1 MAKVKIRSDKELC
14 EFFRKK
20 FKVLDKQVEK
30 LKLEWDACRD
40 VYQGLVGA
48 NMNGTY
54 DAQQAAQQY
63 MSPQNAES
71 DGLPQING
79 MHLFTAQLFLQ
90 SKMSIS
96 EPAVTFRAYN
106 PDHKNVQAAKAAQ
119 TVVNHI
125 KKSKHLQEVLE
136 SGPWLGVATIG
147 VGVLYVG
154 WDTEGGD
161 APADIPDNF
170 DPETDTFKMEGDY
183 DIRNIRAEDFLID
196 PDAKTF
202 AEANYCVVKHT
213 MELQEAVYR
222 WPDSE
227 ELLKEYAREE
237 ECLSSSGT
245 KGEGVDED
253 NTSLMIYEYW
263 ERGRP
268 WNAFKG
274 SHVFF
279 IRKDAPE
286 LLERKDNPYSH
297 KKLPF
302 LMLTDLDLD
311 SSAYGISRAVHCI
324 PMQEAQNTFFQLVQ
338 TGLELNSIPRLIA
351 PEGSIN
357 DDILSNNPANI
368 LFYNAMSGE
377 KPDFLRSPAVSP
389 DIWQLNAAYEKQIS
403 SVYGMNE
410 FSKGEINREL
420 SSYAVQMAIEVDDKF
435 RVRLFNKKKEFIS
448 DMYEFFISL
457 TKQYVTVERLLCVA
471 GAENTAN
478 LEYFRSEQL
487 EGKYGIFADFGV
499 YLPADPAA
507 RKQQILELMKSGV
520 FEKAGMD
527 MKKMLSLLV
536 DGDMLDVKDY
546 FEISRRRQE
555 EEIIS
560 LINSGA
566 PDVQE
571 WHDHTAHMVE
581 IQEYT
586 QTQEFEMLD
595 GDVKK
600 KIWEH
605 WNAHKESLAKLQ
617 AAAQGGGAT
626 PGVPPPGG
634 AAAAS
639 GAKPEGGGGGA
650 PPAGGGIPPSGGDM
664 LPAGGKPSPVESA
677 TPPESLSGFT
687 A

>member
-1 MAKVKIRSDKELC
+1 MAKVKIRSDKDLC

-63 MSPQNAES
+63 MSPQNAEG

-106 PDHKNVQAAKAAQ
+106 QDHKNVQAAKAAQ

-125 KKSKHLQEVLE
+125 KKSKHLQEILE

-170 DPETDTFKMEGDY
+170 NPETDTFKMEGDY
-183 DIRNIRAEDFLID
+183 DIRSIRAEDFLID

-213 MELQEAVYR
+213 MDLQEAVYR

-227 ELLKEYAREE
+227 TRLKEYAREE
-237 ECLSSSGT
+237 ESLSSSGT
-245 KGEGVDED
+245 KGEGSDEE

-268 WNAFKG
+268 WNAFMG

-279 IRKDAPE
+279 ICKNDPE
-286 LLERKDNPYSH
+286 ILERKNNPYSH

-338 TGLELNSIPRLIA
+338 TGLELNSVPRMIA

-357 DDILSNNPANI
+357 DDVLSNNPANV

-389 DIWQLNAAYEKQIS
+389 DIWQLNSAYEKQIS

-410 FSKGEINREL
+410 FSRGEINREL
-420 SSYAVQMAIEVDDKF
+420 SSYAVQMSIEVDDKF

-448 DMYEFFISL
+448 EMYEMLISL
-457 TKQYVTVERLLCVA
+457 TKQYITVERLLCVA

-478 LEYFRSEQL
+478 LEYFRAEHL

-560 LINSGA
+560 LINSGV

-581 IQEYT
+581 VQEYT
-586 QTQEFEMLD
+586 QTQEFELLD
-595 GDVKK
+595 ADVKK
-600 KIWEH
+600 KIWDH
-605 WNAHKESLAKLQ
+605 WNAHKDALAKLQ
-617 AAAQGGGAT
+617 AAAQGGGE
-626 PGVPPPGG
+626 PGGEPGG
-634 AAAAS
+634 APGGKPG
-639 GAKPEGGGGGA
+639 GAPAGGSGGGGNASGL
-650 PPAGGGIPPSGGDM
+650 PPPS
-664 LPAGGKPSPVESA
+664 APSPSGPAPVSSGE
-677 TPPESLSGFT
+677 TQQPLPESLSGFT